1 MNDIQIFNNPEF
13 GDIRTITVDG
23 EPWFIG
29 NDVGRALG
37 YADPRSGVRK
47 LVDDEDKRV
56 CPVGTGAVQ
65 STIINESGLYA
76 LIFGSK
82 LEDAKKFKRWVT
94 TEVLPSIRKTGSYS
108 MMETVPT
115 TTAGQIQL
123 LAKGHVELEK
133 KIEAVKEDMQETKND
148 FEEFKQNCPCF
159 PVELS
164 AITDEVKRKGVSVM
178 GGKSSNAYH
187 DRSITTK
194 VYQDIYSEIHRNFGC
209 NTYKAIPRKHV
220 PKVLELIQGYT
231 LPIILQEKVTQANK

>member
-13 GDIRTITVDG
+13 GDIRTLTVNG
-23 EPWFIG
+23 EPWFCG
-29 NDVGRALG
+29 RDVAIALG
-37 YADPRSGVRK
+37 YKKPETSIRDRVREKDTEKFGTPTSG
-47 LVDDEDKRV
+47 
-56 CPVGTGAVQ
+56 GTQ
-65 STIINESGLYA
+65 DFLYINESGLYR
-76 LIFGSK
+76 LIFGSR
-82 LEDAKKFKRWVT
+82 LESAERFQDWVFD
-94 TEVLPSIRKTGSYS
+94 EVLPSIRKTGSY
-108 MMETVPT
+108 TAQLPT

>member
-1 MNDIQIFNNPEF
+1 MNDVQIFNNPEF
-13 GDIRTITVDG
+13 GDIRTLTVNG
-23 EPWFIG
+23 EPWFCG
-29 NDVGRALG
+29 RDVAIALG
-37 YADPRSGVRK
+37 YKKPETSIRDRVREKDTEKFGTPTSG
-47 LVDDEDKRV
+47 
-56 CPVGTGAVQ
+56 GTQ
-65 STIINESGLYA
+65 DFLYINESGLYR
-76 LIFGSK
+76 LIFGSR
-82 LEDAKKFKRWVT
+82 LESAERFQDWVFD
-94 TEVLPSIRKTGSYS
+94 EVLPSIRKTGSY
-108 MMETVPT
+108 TAQLPT